1 MAKGLPLEGIRV
13 LDLTQVQLGPCAT
26 QVLGDFGAEIV
37 KVERPGAGDL
47 SRSTDPFITEPG
59 GQSAYF
65 MALNRNKR
73 SLAIDLGKSE
83 GREIA
88 LELARQADVL
98 VHNFRP
104 GVVERLGL
112 DYASLQA
119 LNPRL

>member
-1 MAKGLPLEGIRV
+1 MASSRASEESAGKLPLAGVRI

-37 KVERPGAGDL
+37 KVERLGAGDL

-73 SLAIDLGKSE
+73 SLAVDMGKPE
-83 GREIA
+83 GREIV
-88 LELARQADVL
+88 LDLARQ
-98 VHNFRP
+98 
-104 GVVERLGL
+104 VEH
-112 DYASLQA
+112 D
-119 LNPRL
+119 